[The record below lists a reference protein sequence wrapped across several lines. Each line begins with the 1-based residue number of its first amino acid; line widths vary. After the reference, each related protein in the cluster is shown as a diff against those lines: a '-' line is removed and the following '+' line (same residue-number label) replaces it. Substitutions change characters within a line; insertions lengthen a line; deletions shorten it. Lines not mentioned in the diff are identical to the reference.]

1 MMEYLT
7 DAREFSKDPKPEKLV
22 SVKRNPYYEV
32 KNIRLEFEMT
42 LDPWLESSMDD
53 AIGQIAGDECGW
65 FKLQCSRRLGAKEAL
80 DLYRHRANIEHL
92 ILSIKR
98 IVNMKPLR
106 VWAEKSPRGA
116 MLMGLIAQLMIS
128 MVRYDL
134 EPKPMTKRIDGRN
147 VTVMHKPS
155 MDTIIKELRQ
165 WTVVLIPSE
174 GFGVNRIYTNESDLT
189 RRISSILEH
198 Y

>member
-1 MMEYLT
+1 ME
-7 DAREFSKDPKPEKLV
+7 
-22 SVKRNPYYEV
+22 
-32 KNIRLEFEMT
+32 
-42 LDPWLESSMDD
+42 D
-53 AIGQIAGDECGW
+53 AIGRSAGDLCGW
-65 FKLQCSRRLGAKEAL
+65 FKLQSSKRLETKDAL
-80 DLYRHRANIEHL
+80 DLYRHRTNIEHL

-116 MLMGLIAQLMIS
+116 MLMGLIAQLMVS

-134 EPKPMTKRIDGRN
+134 EPEPVVKRVDGKN
-147 VTVMHKPS
+147 VTMMHKPS
-155 MDTIIKELRQ
+155 MDTIIRELRQ
-165 WTVVLIPSE
+165 WTVVLIPTD

-189 RRISSILEH
+189 RRISSILEQ